1 MSCGT
6 KRNLRIGD
14 VDCDGAC
21 YLPGPFRGNAPCS
34 RRYDSEF
41 FNTVY
46 PAGPSYGKTGGCPYT
61 KRHIGFLSN
70 RNESLCR
77 TVYID
82 RNVQKDGPGC
92 KTKRKLKENVNMNK
106 IPDPI
111 LNRGEGVSREKMIIR
126 TSIIGIIA
134 NVFLAGFKAVIGL
147 MTNSIAIVLDAVNN
161 ISDAG
166 SSLITIVGTK
176 LAGREPDKKHP
187 FGYGRIEYLSAM
199 IISVIVLYA
208 GITSFVESVKQIIHP
223 ETPDY
228 NTVSLIIV
236 AVAVVV
242 KILLGRYVKGIGVQ
256 VNSDSLINSGEDA
269 TLDSIISASTLVAA
283 GIFLIF
289 HISLEAWLGAIIS
302 VVIIKSGIE
311 MLRDTISQI
320 LGERNDAELAKEI
333 HRTVTSFPDVQGA
346 YDLVL
351 NNYGP
356 DTWNGSIHIE
366 VPDTYSADQLD
377 QLIREITM
385 KVHHEHHVILTA
397 IGVYSINT
405 KDEEVI
411 AAQKKVHEIVFSHEH
426 VRQMHGFYLLKDQ
439 KSMRFD
445 IVISFNAKDRRAVYN
460 EVVADVQKSFPDYEL
475 QVAMDTDFTEE

>member
-1 MSCGT
+1 M
-6 KRNLRIGD
+6 
-14 VDCDGAC
+14 
-21 YLPGPFRGNAPCS
+21 GNIHELESA
-34 RRYDSEF
+34 
-41 FNTVY
+41 N
-46 PAGPSYGKTGGCPYT
+46 GKE
-61 KRHIGFLSN
+61 L
-70 RNESLCR
+70 
-77 TVYID
+77 
-82 RNVQKDGPGC
+82 
-92 KTKRKLKENVNMNK
+92 
-106 IPDPI
+106 
-111 LNRGEGVSREKMIIR
+111 SREKTIIK

-223 ETPDY
+223 ETPEY
-228 NTVSLIIV
+228 NAVSLIIV

-242 KILLGRYVKGIGVQ
+242 KILLGRYVKSVGEK

-289 HISLEAWLGAIIS
+289 HVSLEAWLGAIIS
-302 VVIIKSGIE
+302 IVIIKSGIE

-320 LGERNDAELAKEI
+320 LGERNDQELAKGI
-333 HRTVTSFPDVQGA
+333 HQTVTSFPDVQGA

-385 KVHHEHHVILTA
+385 KVIQEHHVILTA
-397 IGVYSINT
+397 ISVYSVNT
-405 KDEEVI
+405 QDAEVI
-411 AAQKKVHEIVFSHEH
+411 EARERVRSIVLAHEH
-426 VRQMHGFYLLKDQ
+426 VRQIHGFYLIREQ
-439 KSMRFD
+439 KTMRFD
-445 IVISFNAKDRRAVYN
+445 IVISFDAKDRRAVCN
-460 EVVADVQKSFPDYEL
+460 QVVADVQNAFPDYEL
-475 QVAMDTDFTEE
+475 QVAMDTDFAEE

>member
-1 MSCGT
+1 MSSIHE
-6 KRNLRIGD
+6 LI
-14 VDCDGAC
+14 
-21 YLPGPFRGNAPCS
+21 
-34 RRYDSEF
+34 E
-41 FNTVY
+41 
-46 PAGPSYGKTGGCPYT
+46 
-61 KRHIGFLSN
+61 SN
-70 RNESLCR
+70 DEEL
-77 TVYID
+77 
-82 RNVQKDGPGC
+82 
-92 KTKRKLKENVNMNK
+92 
-106 IPDPI
+106 
-111 LNRGEGVSREKMIIR
+111 SREKMIVR

-223 ETPDY
+223 ETADY
-228 NTVSLIIV
+228 NTISLIIV

-242 KILLGRYVKGIGVQ
+242 KILLGRYVKGIGVK
-256 VNSDSLINSGEDA
+256 VNSDSLINSGADA

-289 HISLEAWLGAIIS
+289 HVSVEAWLGAIIS
-302 VVIIKSGIE
+302 IVIIKSGIE

-320 LGERNDAELAKEI
+320 LGEHNDAELAKGIKE
-333 HRTVTSFPDVQGA
+333 TVMSFPDVEGA

-366 VPDTYSADQLD
+366 VPDTYSADRLD

-385 KVHHEHHVILTA
+385 KVLKEHHVILTG
-397 IGVYSINT
+397 IGVYSVNT
-405 KDEEVI
+405 KDEDIIRARE
-411 AAQKKVHEIVFSHEH
+411 KVREIVFAHPH
-426 VRQMHGFYLLKDQ
+426 VKQMHGFYVTKEER
-439 KSMRFD
+439 SMRFD
-445 IVISFNAKDRRAVYN
+445 VVISFDAKDRREVYSK
-460 EVVADVQKSFPDYEL
+460 VVSDVQKAFPDY
-475 QVAMDTDFTEE
+475 QMQIAMDTDFSEE